1 MVQVIEIYD
10 WIYEFEVFTFSREL
24 NEFNLIAIV
33 KSIAFSGHFI
43 FWGFISWNYRF
54 GVLVNLL
61 KIHNFKK
68 RITFLAQIQ

>member
-24 NEFNLIAIV
+24 NEFNLIDIV
-33 KSIAFSGHFI
+33 KSIAFSGYFI
-43 FWGFISWNYRF
+43 FWSSISWNYRV

-68 RITFLAQIQ
+68 GVTCLAQIQ